1 MAARPKT
8 DGLAASDAFQLAK
21 FYNVAKGE
29 SSIGV
34 SVSPADK
41 LGVKHCAV
49 VKIDVGQSA
58 AVAILV
64 MARSVGI
71 VEKQANGFAF
81 DQATGEFFGV
91 PAETL
96 HSLIR
101 MNGFRRIDT
110 DESHFFVRTND
121 DCVAVD
127 HTDDQ
132 ALFGTFVVRFSGLL
146 GNANARRLAEC
157 RIGFQRRRCE

>member
-8 DGLAASDAFQLAK
+8 GALTASRPFQLAK
-21 FYNVAKGE
+21 FYNVAKRE
-29 SSIGV
+29 SCIRV
-34 SVSPADK
+34 SVSPADE
-41 LGVKHCAV
+41 LGVKHGAV
-49 VKIDVGQSA
+49 VKIDVGQGS
-58 AVAILV
+58 AVAIFV

-71 VEKQANGFAF
+71 VEKQANGFAL

-91 PAETL
+91 LAETL
-96 HSLIR
+96 HSFIR
-101 MNGFRRIDT
+101 VNGFRGIDP

-157 RIGFQRRRCE
+157 RIGSQRRRCD